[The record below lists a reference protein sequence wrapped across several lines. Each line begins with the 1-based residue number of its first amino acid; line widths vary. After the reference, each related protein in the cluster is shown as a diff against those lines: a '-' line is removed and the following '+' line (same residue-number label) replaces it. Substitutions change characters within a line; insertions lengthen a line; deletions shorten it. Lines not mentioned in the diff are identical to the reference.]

1 MSSKSVIAIDAM
13 GGDFGPAVVVPG
25 ALQAARE
32 CGAKVLLVGVE
43 CAVRDALAALPA
55 AERDDAMISS
65 SLYSLRRA
73 LSICAGF
80 SSLHLD
86 CRSAQQA

>member
-55 AERDDAMISS
+55 AERDE
-65 SLYSLRRA
+65 
-73 LSICAGF
+73 
-80 SSLHLD
+80 
-86 CRSAQQA
+86 